1 MTQFRDSDLTLRG
14 ALQKIHDFFLGS
26 PLASSAH
33 LDHRLPILLALP
45 VFASDAVSSV
55 AYGTQEILLQFYDKA
70 TGKFSPEAITSLMG
84 ISLAIAV
91 LIVIVGMSYRKAIH
105 LYPAGGGSYTVAR
118 DNLGTLPGLM
128 AAAALFIDYI
138 LTVAVSMSSGVEN
151 LVAVVKP
158 LSGSI
163 VIWGMDIPIPV
174 LLCLLLVFLIMLVNL
189 RGTKESGWFFAI
201 PAYSFV
207 FMLSLALIMTAY
219 RYFTHSWVPDE
230 MQIMATENTI
240 KGVGLLVIL
249 KAFSSGCSALTGVE
263 AVSNGISAFE
273 KPEAKNAAK
282 TLTILIVMLVVLF
295 LGLGAAAIFFHAL
308 PVEGETVISLV
319 ARHSFGGSQL
329 GVFATYALSITTLSI
344 LMIAANTSFAGFP
357 RLIAIVAK
365 DGYAPKS
372 FANLGERLVHNQ
384 GIFMLAALSMVLI
397 WAHKAHT
404 NALIPLYAVGVF
416 LCFTLSQT
424 GMAKK
429 AHEMKEKGWRSTMAL
444 NIFGAVITGLV
455 TIVQAVSKF
464 SEGAWQVVIFIP
476 LLVTIFYV
484 IHRHYQWF
492 DKVMTVDKDD
502 NNPLAEMPRPS
513 LVLVLISS
521 DIHRGILEGLD
532 CARSFIACIPGSEL
546 RAVHVEID
554 EVKTERLR
562 QRWAQLVTPYM
573 GNEISLDVIQSPY
586 RFIVEPIL
594 EYIDHADLQHLN
606 DNVII
611 VLPEFETGS
620 YFTQLLHNFT
630 ANRMRRELLN
640 RPHITVVSKRYF
652 MRNKA
657 WREGRGGLVY

>member
-1 MTQFRDSDLTLRG
+1 M
-14 ALQKIHDFFLGS
+14 QKIHDFFLGS
-26 PLASSAH
+26 PLASSSH
-33 LDHRLPILLALP
+33 LEHRLPILLALP

-55 AYGTQEILLQFYDKA
+55 AYGTQEILMQFGDG
-70 TGKFSPEAITSLMG
+70 TGKFSPMAITSLMG

-91 LIVIVGMSYRKAIH
+91 LIVIVAMSYRKAIH

-118 DNLGTLPGLM
+118 DNLGVLPGLM

-138 LTVAVSMSSGVEN
+138 LTVAVSISSGVEN
-151 LVAVVKP
+151 LVAVVKQ
-158 LSGSI
+158 LRGTVHI
-163 VIWGMDIPIPV
+163 VSWDFSIPV
-174 LLCLLLVFLIMLVNL
+174 LLSIALVCLIMLVNL

-201 PAYSFV
+201 PAYSFIL
-207 FMLSLALIMTAY
+207 MLSLALIMTAY
-219 RYFTHSWVPDE
+219 RYFTHNWTPPDE
-230 MQIMATENTI
+230 AQIAAAQNTV
-240 KGVGLLVIL
+240 KWVGWLVIL

-282 TLTILIVMLVVLF
+282 TLMILMVMLVVLF
-295 LGLGAAAIFFHAL
+295 LGLGAAAVYFRAL

-319 ARHSFGGSQL
+319 ARNSFGGNQL
-329 GVFATYALSITTLSI
+329 GIFATYALSITTLSI

-384 GIFMLAALSMVLI
+384 GIFMLAFLSIVLVI
-397 WAHKAHT
+397 AHEAKT

-416 LCFTLSQT
+416 LCFTLSQF

-429 AHEMKEKGWRSTMAL
+429 AHEMQEKGWRSTMLL
-444 NIFGAVITGLV
+444 NIFGATVTGLV
-455 TIVQAVSKF
+455 TFVQAISKF

-476 LLVTIFYV
+476 LLVTVFYV
-484 IHRHYQWF
+484 VHRHYAWF

-502 NNPLAEMPRPS
+502 YNPLAEDPRPS

-532 CARSFIACIPGSEL
+532 CARSFISSRPGSEL

-554 EVKTERLR
+554 EEKTLRLR
-562 QRWAQLVTPYM
+562 QKWTQLVTPYM
-573 GNEISLDVIQSPY
+573 GNDISLDVIQSPY

-594 EYIDHADLQHLN
+594 EYIDHADLQHIN

-630 ANRMRRELLN
+630 ANRMRR
-640 RPHITVVSKRYF
+640 
-652 MRNKA
+652 
-657 WREGRGGLVY
+657 